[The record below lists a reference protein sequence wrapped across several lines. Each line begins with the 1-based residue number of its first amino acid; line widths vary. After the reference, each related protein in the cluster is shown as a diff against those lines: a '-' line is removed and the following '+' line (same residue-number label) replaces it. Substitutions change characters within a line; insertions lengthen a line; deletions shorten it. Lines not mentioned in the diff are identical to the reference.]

1 MRLLPDSIYRV
12 QLNAGFTFSDL
23 KEYLP
28 YFKKLGVSHLYLSPI
43 MEAVP
48 CSTHFYNTYDFS
60 AISSVLGGEKA
71 FISLSEKSR
80 NEGIGLIL
88 DIVPNHMTILNKF
101 MLDYLEK
108 GKNSHFKNLFDVD
121 LKSSESRG
129 KIVLPMLDFYPLEE
143 PQRFKI
149 FNHSIKIEGTSLILP
164 IRRKGKTMKS
174 KQNIV
179 ADQHYILTHWKES
192 SRFINYRRFF
202 AVNDL
207 IAIRMER
214 KENFDLFHLKIRDLL
229 HKDLIQGLR
238 IDHVDGLNDAFT
250 YLKRLNKLSGN
261 HPVWVEKILARN
273 ESLRAEWPV
282 EGDTG
287 YSARARINSA
297 FIDNESL
304 DKVRKIF
311 RKFGG
316 DRYEGEEY
324 RINLKIEISQKL
336 FQSDFEKYSRFIKEI
351 LLSRGLIGISI
362 KGISDALQAT
372 IALLDRYRTY
382 TSLDSSETEVWME
395 SVKRAKER
403 FPFLSHELNCIEKF
417 LDLVKIDRKS
427 ASVLRRIEQFTGAVM
442 AKSMEDCY
450 FYRYSAL
457 LSTCL
462 VGSMP
467 FDQPYSDAEIHAFF
481 AGIQGG
487 KRRPMTTLS
496 THDTKFGEDAV
507 ARFNAISDLHKDW
520 AKFLDDFSVVLDIR
534 SYDRYRILQAI
545 LGTYNKSDKD
555 YRQRLYNYVIKALR
569 ESGENTNWE
578 FPESDYENKCIRFAD
593 SAITEIEQS
602 WGLFLKKIQY
612 LGGLNSLSQ
621 TILKFMLP
629 GIPDTYQGSET
640 MNFSFV
646 DPDNRR
652 PASYRIL
659 FQRLKDVSASRP
671 NLNEQSVTDGD
682 LKIFLTSRLIS
693 IRTEFS
699 DYFLNGKYFF
709 LEFSG
714 KNSDKL
720 FGFYYGLSNRILLV
734 IISRHHSSFVDIN
747 SYSPNCWA
755 GTSMVNLPEIKG
767 KMKDLITSSTLKGSD
782 LTRILAEYPFTV
794 VEAMTNEDF

>member
-1 MRLLPDSIYRV
+1 MRFLPDSIYRV

-23 KEYLP
+23 EEYLP

-43 MEAVP
+43 MEAAP
-48 CSTHFYNTYDFS
+48 GSTHFYNTYDFS
-60 AISSVLGGEKA
+60 AISSVLGGEEG
-71 FISLSEKSR
+71 FLSLSKKSR

-108 GKNSHFKNLFDVD
+108 GKKSRFKNLFDID
-121 LKSSESRG
+121 LKSTESRG

-143 PQRFKI
+143 PQKFKI
-149 FNHSIKIEGTSLILP
+149 SNDSIKIEGTSLVLP
-164 IRRKGKTMKS
+164 RDREEKAMKGR
-174 KQNIV
+174 QNIL
-179 ADQHYILTHWKES
+179 ADQHYLLTHWKES
-192 SRFINYRRFF
+192 SRIINYRRFF
-202 AVNDL
+202 AVNEL

-229 HKDLIQGLR
+229 RKDLIQGLR

-250 YLKRLNKLSGN
+250 YLRRLNKLSGN
-261 HPVWVEKILARN
+261 RPVWVEKILARD
-273 ESLRAEWPV
+273 ESLREEWSA

-297 FIDNESL
+297 FIDKGSL
-304 DKVRKIF
+304 DQVRRIF

-316 DRYEGEEY
+316 DRYEDEKY
-324 RINLKIEISQKL
+324 RVNLKIEISKKL
-336 FQSDFEKYSRFIKEI
+336 FQSDFERYSRFIKEI
-351 LLSRGLIGISI
+351 LVSRGLIGISV
-362 KGISDALQAT
+362 KGISDALMAT

-382 TSLDSSETEVWME
+382 SSLDLSEVEIWLKSLE
-395 SVKRAKER
+395 NAKEH
-403 FPFLSHELNCIEKF
+403 FPYLSHELTCLEKF
-417 LDLVKIDRKS
+417 LGLVKIDQKS

-481 AGIQGG
+481 AKIQDG

-520 AKFLDDFSVVLDIR
+520 AKFLKEFSVTLEIQ

-545 LGTYNKSDKD
+545 LGTYEPHMD
-555 YRQRLYNYVIKALR
+555 YKQRLHNYVIKALR

-578 FPESDYENKCIRFAD
+578 FPNTDYENKCIQFAD
-593 SAITEIEQS
+593 LAITEIEKR
-602 WGLFLKKIQY
+602 WGLLLKKVQY
-612 LGGLNSLSQ
+612 MGALNSLSQ

-629 GIPDTYQGSET
+629 GIPDTYQGSES

-652 PASYRIL
+652 PVSYRIL

-671 NLNEQSVTDGD
+671 DLNEQRATDGG
-682 LKIFLTSRLIS
+682 LKLFVTSRLIS

-699 DYFLNGKYFF
+699 DYFINGKYFP
-709 LEFSG
+709 LKFSG
-714 KNSDKL
+714 KNSNKL
-720 FGFYYGLSNRILLV
+720 FGFYYRLSDRILTV

-755 GTSMVNLPEIKG
+755 GTSIVNLPEIRG
-767 KMKDLITSSTLKGSD
+767 KLKDLITSSTLKGSD
-782 LTRILAEYPFTV
+782 LSRMFAEYPFTV